1 MNERTTRRI
10 WRRAAAAAAL
20 LALLSADAWGARVRV
35 VLPDGASYIG
45 EWEGSGRDQFRIR
58 LDDGSERQLALAGGV
73 IVMTIDAHGAASPRP
88 ESVLRLRAGLDALD
102 LGMTETAEENMR
114 AAITLS
120 PKYADA
126 HYALAQLLESQE
138 DAKAWDHY
146 VWAAKLNP
154 QRYPVGGKVRAV
166 VEKYAAQGD
175 YFAAGRE
182 CARFAVNFT
191 EDPSAGELAYRGAKY
206 LLAAKEDPD
215 IGGVALQESLAAY
228 EFALQ
233 NHPDRPEAQEAR
245 SQLGWLYVQTKQA
258 DKAIASLTAAIQEL
272 LLNDP
277 ASSHAARMYL
287 TLGYAYF
294 QKGDMARVTD
304 AVERALAF
312 NPDDETRQE
321 ANLLYSEIAWSLF
334 TAENGLPSNDIFSL
348 TADGS
353 TLLVGA
359 SKGVAR
365 VNMDSVPPKIE
376 ANFLGS
382 EEADGVVI
390 RAVAADENEI
400 WAGSSGQGVFRHNK
414 ATGDT
419 TQYLALDGL
428 AGNRV
433 DAIAMDERAVWVGG
447 LGGVAR
453 YDRQLDSWR
462 AYTSQNGRIFRESD
476 QITSLAMDD
485 NFLWV
490 GSIEKGVLRYN
501 RNAGAD
507 GWSLY
512 ASADGLPSKAS
523 IHSLSILKNSVMA
536 TWQTETEK
544 GYAEWDPASNRWLSA
559 AFGGGSGTIWSAA
572 HEGTLWLAV
581 NGALVSRSP
590 SRDWSRGNIP
600 YSRSL
605 EGAAVHSILKV
616 GNMIWMATDKGLA
629 RVDASRF
636 SLSAQEEKQ

>member
-1 MNERTTRRI
+1 MKERTTRRM
-10 WRRAAAAAAL
+10 RGRAAVAAAL

-35 VLPDGASYIG
+35 VLPDGVSYTG

-58 LDDGSERQLALAGGV
+58 LDDGSERQLAFAGGV
-73 IVMTIDAHGAASPRP
+73 IVMTTDVRGAVSPRP
-88 ESVLRLRAGLDALD
+88 ESVLRLRAGLDALE
-102 LGMTETAEENMR
+102 LGMTETAMENMR

-166 VEKYAAQGD
+166 VEQYAEQGD
-175 YFAAGRE
+175 FFAAGRE
-182 CARFAVNFT
+182 CARFAVNFM
-191 EDPSAGELAYRGAKY
+191 EDPSAAELAYRGAQY
-206 LLAAKEDPD
+206 LLAASDDPD
-215 IGGVALQESLAAY
+215 IGSVALQEAAAAY

-245 SQLGWLYVQTKQA
+245 GQLGALYVQTKQP
-258 DKAIASLTAAIQEL
+258 DKAVAILTAALQEV

-277 ASSHAARMYL
+277 SSPRAARLHL

-294 QKGDMARVTD
+294 QKGDMALVTVAAD
-304 AVERALAF
+304 RALAS
-312 NPDDETRQE
+312 NPDDKTFQE
-321 ANLLYSEIAWSLF
+321 ANLLRSEVAWSLF
-334 TAENGLPSNDIFSL
+334 TVENGLPSNEIFSL

-353 TLLVGA
+353 TLLVGT
-359 SKGVAR
+359 SKGLAR
-365 VNMDSVPPKIE
+365 LHMGSAPSTIE

-382 EEADGVVI
+382 EEADGLVI
-390 RAVAADENEI
+390 RAVAVDENEI
-400 WAGSSGQGVFRHNK
+400 WVGSSGQGVFRYRK
-414 ATGDT
+414 ATGET
-419 TQYLALDGL
+419 TQYLRMDGI

-447 LGGVAR
+447 LSGAAR

-476 QITSLAMDD
+476 QITSLAMDA

-490 GSIEKGVLRYN
+490 GSIEKGVLRYD
-501 RNAGAD
+501 RNAGTDPWRAY
-507 GWSLY
+507 G
-512 ASADGLPSKAS
+512 SADGLPSKAAVL
-523 IHSLSILKNSVMA
+523 SLSILNSSVMA
-536 TWQTETEK
+536 TWKDEEEK
-544 GYAEWDPASNRWLSA
+544 GYAEWDPASDRWLSA
-559 AFGGGSGTIWSAA
+559 AFGGGAGTIWSAA

-581 NGALVSRSP
+581 NGGLVSRSP
-590 SRDWSRGNIP
+590 SREWGRGSIP

-605 EGAAVHSILKV
+605 EGAEIRSILKV
-616 GNMIWMATDKGLA
+616 GNMIWMATNKGLA
-629 RVDASRF
+629 RVNASRF
-636 SLSAQEEKQ
+636 TLPAQEE

>member
-1 MNERTTRRI
+1 MKERTTRRI

-20 LALLSADAWGARVRV
+20 LALLSADAWSARVRV
-35 VLPDGASYIG
+35 VLPDGVSYTG

-73 IVMTIDAHGAASPRP
+73 IVMTTDIQGAVSPRP
-88 ESVLRLRAGLDALD
+88 ESVLRLRAGLDALE
-102 LGMTETAEENMR
+102 LGMNETAAENMR

-166 VEKYAAQGD
+166 VEQYAAQGD
-175 YFAAGRE
+175 FFAAGRE

-191 EDPSAGELAYRGAKY
+191 EDPSAAELAYRGAQY
-206 LLAAKEDPD
+206 LLAASDDPD
-215 IGGVALQESLAAY
+215 IGNVALQEALAAY

-245 SQLGWLYVQTKQA
+245 SQLGSLYVQTKQP
-258 DKAIASLTAAIQEL
+258 DKAVAALTTALQL
-272 LLNDP
+272 LEDP
-277 ASSHAARMYL
+277 SSPHAARLYL

-294 QKGDMARVTD
+294 QKGDMALVTD
-304 AVERALAF
+304 AAERALAL
-312 NPDDETRQE
+312 NPDDKTRLE
-321 ANLLYSEIAWSLF
+321 ANLLRSEIAWSLI

-353 TLLVGA
+353 TLFIGT
-359 SKGVAR
+359 SKGLAR
-365 VNMDSVPPKIE
+365 VHVDSVPPKIE

-382 EEADGVVI
+382 ENADGVVV
-390 RAVAADENEI
+390 RAAAADENEI
-400 WAGSSGQGVFRHNK
+400 WVGSSGQGVFRNIK
-414 ATGDT
+414 ATGET

-428 AGNRV
+428 AGNRI

-447 LGGVAR
+447 LGGAAR

-476 QITSLAMDD
+476 QITSLAMDA

-490 GSIEKGVLRYN
+490 GSIEKGVLRYD
-501 RNAGAD
+501 RRAGTD
-507 GWSLY
+507 VWRSYG
-512 ASADGLPSKAS
+512 SADGLPSKAS
-523 IHSLSILKNSVMA
+523 ILSLSILNNSVMA
-536 TWQTETEK
+536 TWQTEAEK
-544 GYAEWDPASNRWLSA
+544 GYAEWDPASDRWLSA
-559 AFGGGSGTIWSAA
+559 AFGGGPGTIWSAA

-581 NGALVSRSP
+581 NGGLVSRSP
-590 SRDWSRGNIP
+590 SREWSPGSIS

-605 EGAAVHSILKV
+605 DGAKIHSILKV
-616 GNMIWMATDKGLA
+616 GNMIWMATNKGLA
-629 RVDASRF
+629 RVDASQFGRRP
-636 SLSAQEEKQ
+636 AQEEKQ